1 MRKQIYKDLRKR
13 ILFHNLEI
21 RKNILKY
28 IIINSNNNNSLKQ
41 KLQYKYKKYT
51 SSVIQVKNR
60 CIISNR
66 QHSVYRFF
74 KLSRIKLK
82 EFALQGLLYGVKKAS
97 W

>member
-1 MRKQIYKDLRKR
+1 MRKQIYKDLKKR

-28 IIINSNNNNSLKQ
+28 VIINNNNYNLKQ
-41 KLQYKYKKYT
+41 KLKYRYNT
-51 SSVIQVKNR
+51 YMSSIIQVKNR
-60 CIISNR
+60 CLVSNR

-82 EFALQGLLYGVKKAS
+82 EFSLQGILYGLKKAS

>member
-13 ILFHNLEI
+13 LLFHNLEI

-28 IIINSNNNNSLKQ
+28 IIINNNNKILKQ
-41 KLQYKYKKYT
+41 KLKYKYNNYMR
-51 SSVIQVKNR
+51 SIIQVKNR
-60 CIISNR
+60 CLISNR

-82 EFALQGLLYGVKKAS
+82 EFALQGVLYGVKKAS

>member
-13 ILFHNLEI
+13 LLFHNLEI

-28 IIINSNNNNSLKQ
+28 IIINNNNKILKQ
-41 KLQYKYKKYT
+41 RLKYKYNNYMR
-51 SSVIQVKNR
+51 SIIQIKNR
-60 CIISNR
+60 CLISNR

-82 EFALQGLLYGVKKAS
+82 EFALQGILYGVKKAS

>member
-1 MRKQIYKDLRKR
+1 MRKQIYKDLKKR

-28 IIINSNNNNSLKQ
+28 IIINNNNNIHIKQ
-41 KLQYKYKKYT
+41 KIQYKYCKYML
-51 SSVIQVKNR
+51 SAAKIKNR
-60 CIISNR
+60 CLVSNR